1 MFIPLPHI
9 QTKND
14 KKGEIFGLSFP
25 TLMGK
30 WRRWDWEPEL
40 SASIHTK
47 LQIRDLRR
55 PSTVFSVVGT
65 VLIFAG
71 RFVWSVSTLGVWSVV
86 SAHVT
91 SAISGF
97 SVETLRAFIFIGFEP
112 TTYGLRVLHRISAC
126 RYQTTLELI
135 VKFTRRLGTRG
146 TCWWWTLLINSS
158 QRCAPGSS
166 RASSQPKCK
175 GSLRF
180 QQSHGSNRV
189 HLHFPWAALSNRGL
203 SPYTGLLG
211 GAQIPYASN
220 SRALLK
226 GDLKGILTLYKQ
238 TFRYCMFILQIQEVG
253 WCWTWPWGTPP
264 WLFLISAIIRC
275 GFIFYQN

>member
-1 MFIPLPHI
+1 MRLGTRAKCFNSYKATNQGFKKTQHCFLSGRNSLDFCRPVCLVCVNAWCVECGCQRMWPLPY
-9 QTKND
+9 Q
-14 KKGEIFGLSFP
+14 GS
-25 TLMGK
+25 
-30 WRRWDWEPEL
+30 RWKHSE
-40 SASIHTK
+40 H
-47 LQIRDLRR
+47 
-55 PSTVFSVVGT
+55 F
-65 VLIFAG
+65 F
-71 RFVWSVSTLGVWSVV
+71 
-86 SAHVT
+86 
-91 SAISGF
+91 
-97 SVETLRAFIFIGFEP
+97 FIGFEP
-112 TTYGLRVLHRISAC
+112 TKYGLRVLHRISAC

-135 VKFTRRLGTRG
+135 VKFTRRLGTCG

-166 RASSQPKCK
+166 RASSRPKCK

-253 WCWTWPWGTPP
+253 WCWTWPWGTTP